1 MTITLHTVSGSPR
14 GWRVLIGLTLKGLE
28 WNTRLLQLSAMEH
41 RSDAFRSLNPRATV
55 PVLEADGLVLRDSIA
70 ILAWLDRR
78 YPERP
83 LFGETADEAARI
95 WQLTLESCDY
105 LRDAGNSLLAPILL
119 AGRPLPDEGT
129 AERQAFDA
137 AAASLHAEYHW
148 LESLLNEHPFVAG
161 DKPSAADAVVF
172 PEIRLV
178 QRAVET
184 KPEIMAPLGFEEPS
198 ALYPN
203 VAAWKARV
211 AALPGMAATMPPHWQ
226 S

>member
-1 MTITLHTVSGSPR
+1 MALTLHTVSGSPR
-14 GWRVLIGLTLKGLE
+14 GWRVLIGMALKGLD
-28 WNTRLLQLSAMEH
+28 WNTRLLQLSKMEH
-41 RSDAFRSLNPRATV
+41 RSEAFRALNPRATV

-70 ILAWLDRR
+70 ILAWLDRQ

-83 LFGETADEAARI
+83 LFGGSPQQAARI
-95 WQLTLESCDY
+95 WQRTMECCDY
-105 LRDAGNSLLAPILL
+105 LRDAGNGLLAPILL
-119 AGRPLPDEGT
+119 GGKPLPDEGT
-129 AERQAFDA
+129 GEREAFEA
-137 AAASLHAEYHW
+137 AAATLHAEYRW
-148 LESLLNEHPFVAG
+148 LEALLDEHAFVAG
-161 DKPSAADAVVF
+161 DAPSAADAVAF

-184 KPEIMAPLGFEEPS
+184 KPEVMAPLGFEDPP

-203 VAAWKARV
+203 VAAWKTRV